1 MDSGLTI
8 KLVAEYAI
16 VKLNEGMRPD
26 KLLTSVMKKKIKR
39 KMWADYDIFLIL
51 TKQLEKQE
59 EDLGVKTK

>member
-39 KMWADYDIFLIL
+39 KMWADYDIFQIL

>member
-1 MDSGLTI
+1 MTI

>member
-1 MDSGLTI
+1 MTI
-8 KLVAEYAI
+8 KLVTEYAI

>member
-8 KLVAEYAI
+8 KLVTEYAI

-39 KMWADYDIFLIL
+39 KL
-51 TKQLEKQE
+51 
-59 EDLGVKTK
+59 